1 MTECVGGLDGR
12 SPSWVEQP
20 RRDVMVEP
28 EVVSPL
34 LRLRALGWGSI
45 RRQIRREDLAHVNAL
60 AKLVRLRER
69 STLCLDWKIC
79 Q

>member
-1 MTECVGGLDGR
+1 
-12 SPSWVEQP
+12 
-20 RRDVMVEP
+20 MVEP